1 MGKAA
6 EQKTVL
12 NLAEGN
18 KITRVEVINEGRT
31 IEIYSVLDAIL
42 NSTAPEADFER
53 KFPIVE
59 ASKLSLDDEFLKY
72 EPETYQQEWLKETLM
87 VGIKTG
93 LKDFRRPAMDPSF
106 KDDKIVYE
114 AGLMPAVGKSCN
126 WWHENAKKFMPER
139 NSRLGTEI
147 QYAAFL
153 GVLIKYLINEMGYTV
168 SEAWEAVGEDSKEL
182 GHYWNSKKAK
192 QSFEATGSRL
202 IGLFYDL
209 TNTAKLLSNDDGSVF
224 WIAGGGF
231 NLTSNNFPL
240 ADMNTLDIMLN
251 RNLSYCVGWLVLD
264 A

>member
-1 MGKAA
+1 MVQGSK
-6 EQKTVL
+6 EWFDKM
-12 NLAEGN
+12 
-18 KITRVEVINEGRT
+18 
-31 IEIYSVLDAIL
+31 
-42 NSTAPEADFER
+42 
-53 KFPIVE
+53 FPIVE

-72 EPETYQQEWLKETLM
+72 EPETYHQEWLKETLM

-114 AGLMPAVGKSCN
+114 ASLMPAVGKSCN
-126 WWHENAKKFMPER
+126 WWHENAKKFMPVR

-182 GHYWNSKKAK
+182 GHYWNSENAK
-192 QSFEATGSRL
+192 HDYEATGRRP
-202 IGLFYDL
+202 IGLFFDL
-209 TNTAKLLSNDDGSVF
+209 ANTHKILGDDDGSVCWF
-224 WIAGGGF
+224 AGG
-231 NLTSNNFPL
+231 NCKNYSSTFPL
-240 ADMNTLDIMLN
+240 ADIFSV
-251 RNLSYCVGWLVLD
+251 NLHDCYDDGVWWLVLD